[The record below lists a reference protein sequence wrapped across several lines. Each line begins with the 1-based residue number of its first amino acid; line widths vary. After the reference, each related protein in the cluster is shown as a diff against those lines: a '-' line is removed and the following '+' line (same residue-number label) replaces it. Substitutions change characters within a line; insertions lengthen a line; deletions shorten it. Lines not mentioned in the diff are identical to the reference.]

1 MQASSVERHK
11 VAIIRILTN
20 ELSAYYDIT
29 HGVGLAILTTRWMRH
44 ILKKDPS
51 CAWCFVRF
59 AKNVMGL
66 SGEDEAALAAA
77 GIDALEAYFKSTGTP
92 MTLSELKIGP
102 EHFAEMASHTNAG
115 GYLKNAF
122 AALTD
127 EDIVEIYKDCL

>member
-1 MQASSVERHK
+1 
-11 VAIIRILTN
+11 
-20 ELSAYYDIT
+20 
-29 HGVGLAILTTRWMRH
+29 MRH

-51 CAWCFVRF
+51 CAWRFVRF

-77 GIDALEAYFKSTGTP
+77 GIDTLEAYFKSTGIP

-102 EHFAEMASHTNAG
+102 EHFAEMASLANAG

-122 AALTD
+122 VALTD